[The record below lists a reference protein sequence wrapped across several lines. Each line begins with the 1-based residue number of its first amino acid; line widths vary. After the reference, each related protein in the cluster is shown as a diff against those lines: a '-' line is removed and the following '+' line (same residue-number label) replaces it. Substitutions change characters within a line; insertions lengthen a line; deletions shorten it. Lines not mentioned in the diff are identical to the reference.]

1 MTRSHGAP
9 AAAHASSSR
18 FATGI
23 RWARDGW
30 DELRRNP
37 SLWIGMSGLYLV
49 PASLLIRLPFA
60 GPLLVVLLTP
70 MLLAGA
76 LLAAERP
83 KRAALPTPLD
93 EWLKRPSEEL
103 TRALTDPAHVYPA
116 VLMGIVTLGLV
127 VVVFIV
133 EHLVG
138 IGSWGSL
145 RSAATF
151 GAAPAV
157 SLLLGMLVAGLLQ
170 VLLLMALL
178 YAVHRAM
185 FGGRDPLTALGESFN
200 ACVRHG
206 WAVTVL
212 IGAYALPYIVIAAG
226 FSVSA
231 ILGYLLLYTVGLV
244 FLPAFVLA
252 SYGSY
257 RQIFPSPSAR
267 ASS

>member
-9 AAAHASSSR
+9 AAADVASSR

-30 DELRRNP
+30 DEVRLNP

-70 MLLAGA
+70 MLLAGV

-83 KRAALPTPLD
+83 KRAAAPVPVD
-93 EWLKRPSEEL
+93 QWFKRPSEEL
-103 TRALTDPAHVYPA
+103 TRALTDSARVYPA

-138 IGSWGSL
+138 IGSLGSL
-145 RSAATF
+145 RSAATLG
-151 GAAPAV
+151 GASAV
-157 SLLLGMLVAGLLQ
+157 SLLIGVLVAGLLQ
-170 VLLLMALL
+170 VLLLMALF
-178 YAVHRAM
+178 YAVHRAV
-185 FGGRDPLTALGESFN
+185 FAGRDPLTAMGESFN

-206 WAVTVL
+206 WAITGLTGV
-212 IGAYALPYIVIAAG
+212 YALPYIVIAAG
-226 FSVSA
+226 FSASIV
-231 ILGYLLLYTVGLV
+231 LGYLLLYTVGLV

-252 SYGSY
+252 SYRSY
-257 RQIFPSPSAR
+257 RQIFPSPPAR
-267 ASS
+267 APS